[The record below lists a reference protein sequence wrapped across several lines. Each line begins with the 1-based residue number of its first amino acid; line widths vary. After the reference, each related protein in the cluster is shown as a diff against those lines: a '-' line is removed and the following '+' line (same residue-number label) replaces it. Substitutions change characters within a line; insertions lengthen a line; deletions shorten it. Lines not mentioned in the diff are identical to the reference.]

1 MGRIER
7 DAPGGTRGPD
17 PSRSGRSRRRA
28 RIERRTGRI
37 CRRRGRGRRPRRASR
52 GPTSSSQSRRARFC
66 ATASESIGPSPLR
79 ALAENCRS
87 VRKRR
92 RARLSKEAKCF
103 RQSGLKLADSTVN
116 GARVFRADPALNTTF
131 SDYLSTRVHVLT
143 YTYTFTTR
151 APSRS
156 SSSAPGSPRA
166 TRFCSTHRSC
176 VPRSGTNS
184 GSSSANPIR

>member
-1 MGRIER
+1 MG
-7 DAPGGTRGPD
+7 
-17 PSRSGRSRRRA
+17 

-52 GPTSSSQSRRARFC
+52 GPTSSSPSRRARFC

-87 VRKRR
+87 VRVRR

-143 YTYTFTTR
+143 CVDIITQKLSSN
-151 APSRS
+151 PSRINVHVHLHNPS
-156 SSSAPGSPRA
+156 SFTVVFVRPGISASD
-166 TRFCSTHRSC
+166 TFL
-176 VPRSGTNS
+176 
-184 GSSSANPIR
+184 

>member
-7 DAPGGTRGPD
+7 AGAGGPGDPIRPVAGDRDAARGSSDAPVVSVVVAAAGVALGGPRAVRHRP
-17 PSRSGRSRRRA
+17 PRRDVPA
-28 RIERRTGRI
+28 SA
-37 CRRRGRGRRPRRASR
+37 RPRANRSV
-52 GPTSSSQSRRARFC
+52 
-66 ATASESIGPSPLR
+66 LR

-87 VRKRR
+87 VRVRR

-166 TRFCSTHRSC
+166 TRFCSTHRSY